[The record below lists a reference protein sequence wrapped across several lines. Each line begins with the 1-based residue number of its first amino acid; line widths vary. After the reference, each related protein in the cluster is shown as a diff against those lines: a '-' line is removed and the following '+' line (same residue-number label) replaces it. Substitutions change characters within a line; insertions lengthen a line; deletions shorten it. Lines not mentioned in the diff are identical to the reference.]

1 LGVLEGASDPR
12 VTSPGS
18 RASSRHLFSGPVG
31 RSVVVVVA
39 AAAAAAAAT
48 TTVVVVARAG
58 EF

>member
-1 LGVLEGASDPR
+1 

-18 RASSRHLFSGPVG
+18 RASSWHLFSGPVG
-31 RSVVVVVA
+31 RSVVVVVV